1 MKRRVVFH
9 PLLRVELVQ
18 MLRHGQ
24 VREAIRLAG
33 EELRAAYQDDDSG
46 GDDGEGGRGGLIMVP
61 TRRRAIERG
70 YAIGE
75 PVKPHKTK
83 SHEIGGMQR

>member
-1 MKRRVVFH
+1 MKRRVAFH

-24 VREAIRLAG
+24 VREAIRRAG
-33 EELRAAYQDDDSG
+33 EELRAAYQDADDDSG
-46 GDDGEGGRGGLIMVP
+46 GEDGEGGRAGLIMVP
-61 TRRRAIERG
+61 TRRRAIKRG

-75 PVKPHKTK
+75 PTKPNRTR
-83 SHEIGGMQR
+83 GMER